1 MFLSPPQQS
10 HSQTVAIR
18 LGITLLLLLIA
29 VPLAIA
35 AFGGKGKVEPIAL
48 TIAIALVALCAAL
61 WVMIGKTVL
70 TVHQEGIR
78 RATAFRSTEIAWED
92 VAETRYRAIPIQA
105 GGLLGAAA
113 LAAAKRAG
121 GKAAVTSLRL
131 TVIAKD
137 GSRILITS
145 NYRQASDAM
154 GLILGKVQPPMLAS
168 ARRRVEAGETV
179 VFGPLSVSRIGVA
192 WKRKDPVP
200 FAELSSAR
208 IVGQYLRLRR
218 KGKLFDIAKV
228 RTDKVPDVLVFM
240 DLLEAMGAG
249 AGETK
254 SIDPLARVQI

>member
-1 MFLSPPQQS
+1 M
-10 HSQTVAIR
+10 
-18 LGITLLLLLIA
+18 
-29 VPLAIA
+29 
-35 AFGGKGKVEPIAL
+35 
-48 TIAIALVALCAAL
+48 
-61 WVMIGKTVL
+61 
-70 TVHQEGIR
+70 
-78 RATAFRSTEIAWED
+78 
-92 VAETRYRAIPIQA
+92 
-105 GGLLGAAA
+105 
-113 LAAAKRAG
+113 
-121 GKAAVTSLRL
+121 

-137 GSRILITS
+137 GSKILITS
-145 NYRQASDAM
+145 NYRQAADAI

-168 ARRRVEAGETV
+168 ARRRVEAGDTV
-179 VFGPLSVSRIGVA
+179 AFGPLSVGRNGVA
-192 WKRKDPVP
+192 WKRKEPVP